1 MNHNEAKDILLL
13 YRPGTADV
21 ADPQMAAAL
30 ALAQQDT
37 ELARWFG
44 EHCARQEVLRAKLR
58 QIPVPAGLKEQIVSE
73 QAARRKDFDWRRLPA
88 LAAVAAAVVVS
99 FVLIA
104 PWLQSLKSDNTLA
117 VYQNR
122 MVGTALRTYVMD
134 LATNDS
140 GSIRAYLGQNHA
152 PADYVLPAPLE
163 KVAVTGCAIESWQGM
178 KVSMICF
185 STGKPLAPGEQGDLW
200 LFVVDRAAV
209 KNTPSAGP
217 PQLAR
222 VNQLMTAVWTQGDK
236 LYLLGTPGDEQTLR
250 RYL

>member
-1 MNHNEAKDILLL
+1 MNRDEAKNILLL

-21 ADPQMAAAL
+21 ADPQIAGAL
-30 ALAQQDT
+30 ALVQRDA

-58 QIPVPAGLKEQIVSE
+58 QIPVPAGLKEQIISE

-99 FVLIA
+99 FILIT

-117 VYQNR
+117 IYQNR
-122 MVGTALRTYVMD
+122 MVGAALRGYAMD
-134 LATNDS
+134 LTTDNSAQ
-140 GSIRAYLGQNHA
+140 IRAFLAQNHA
-152 PADYVLPAPLE
+152 PADYVLPAALA
-163 KVAVTGCAIESWQGM
+163 KTTVAGCAIESWRGV

-185 STGKPLAPGEQGDLW
+185 RTGNPLPPGEPSDLW
-200 LFVVDRAAV
+200 LFVVDRASVPHA
-209 KNTPSAGP
+209 PPAGP
-217 PQLAR
+217 PKLAR
-222 VNQLMTAVWTQGDK
+222 VNQLMTAVWSQGDK
-236 LYLLGTPGDEQTLR
+236 LYLLGTEGDEQTIR